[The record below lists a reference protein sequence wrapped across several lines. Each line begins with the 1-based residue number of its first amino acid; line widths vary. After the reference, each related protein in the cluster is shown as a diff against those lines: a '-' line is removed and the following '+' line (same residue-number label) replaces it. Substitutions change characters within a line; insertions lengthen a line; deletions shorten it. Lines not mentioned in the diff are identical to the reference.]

1 MNASLNNTPFTVD
14 PALSECRSNDLPTID
29 VEEFRKVVHTRRA
42 IRRFTEEEIPDAV
55 IEDCLDL
62 AMLAPNSCNLQPWEF
77 YVVRTPELRKKIAH
91 ACLNQNAATTAPVL
105 IPVIARSNTWNA
117 ACDETLR
124 VWPDEKIPRLVETF
138 YKRIAKI
145 QYYQG
150 PFSSFGLVKKA
161 FYGAVGLFRPVPRG
175 PYSQAEMKVWAV
187 KSTAL
192 AAENLMLAL
201 RAHGYDSCP
210 MEGMDEHRVRNLLKL
225 PADATVVMVLAA
237 GKRGERA
244 IYHKRY
250 RFDRERYIH
259 RL

>member
-1 MNASLNNTPFTVD
+1 MSDTP
-14 PALSECRSNDLPTID
+14 AAAISLSERSAADLPAID

-42 IRRFTEEEIPDAV
+42 IRRFTAEDIPDAV

-77 YVVRTPELRKKIAH
+77 YVVRSPALRRQLAH
-91 ACLNQNAATTAPVL
+91 ACLDQNAATTAPVL
-105 IPVIARSNTWNA
+105 IPIIARTNTWNE
-117 ACDETLR
+117 ACDMTIKA
-124 VWPDEKIPRLVETF
+124 WPEEKMPRIVETF
-138 YKRIAKI
+138 YRRVAKF

-150 PFSSFGLVKKA
+150 PFGSFGLLKQA

-175 PYSQAEMKVWAV
+175 PYSPAEMKVWAT

-201 RAHGYDSCP
+201 RAYGYDSCP
-210 MEGMDEHRVRNLLKL
+210 MEGMDEVRVRKLLKL
-225 PADATVVMVLAA
+225 PGDASVVMVLAA

>member
-1 MNASLNNTPFTVD
+1 MGTDPFSHI
-14 PALSECRSNDLPTID
+14 PLSERTAAELPPID

-42 IRRFTEEEIPDAV
+42 IRRFTDEDIPDAV
-55 IEDCLDL
+55 IDDCLDL

-77 YVVRTPELRKKIAH
+77 YVVRTPALRRQLAH
-91 ACLNQNAATTAPVL
+91 ACLDQNAAKTAPVL
-105 IPVIARSNTWNA
+105 IPVIARTNTWNES
-117 ACDETLR
+117 CDLTITS
-124 VWPDEKIPRLVETF
+124 WPEEKMPRIVETF
-138 YKRIAKI
+138 YRRVAKF

-150 PFSSFGLVKKA
+150 PFGSVGLLKQA
-161 FYGAVGLFRPVPRG
+161 FYGVVGLFRPVPRG
-175 PYSQAEMKVWAV
+175 PYSPSEMKVWAV

-210 MEGMDEHRVRNLLKL
+210 MEGMDEARVRRLLKL
-225 PADATVVMVLAA
+225 PGDATVVMVLAA
-237 GKRGERA
+237 GKRGDRA

-250 RFDRERYIH
+250 RFDRNRYIH